1 MPAAPQAL
9 LLVDGYNVIGAW
21 QDLVRLRDQ
30 EGLEVARHELIE
42 VLLGYT
48 AAQDYHTHVVF
59 DSQYRNSPSSRE
71 PITGYLTICYTD
83 YRQTAD
89 TYIERACSEFRK
101 DLRKFSQRLIVATS
115 DRAQQL
121 MVAGYGAEWMSAHR
135 LWAEV
140 ELTTQRVQRKQQA
153 LRKQQSKSTRRF
165 LGSALDAAAQER
177 LTQLRFGRT
186 SNPDASQN
194 GKSAH

>member
-9 LLVDGYNVIGAW
+9 LMVDGYNVIGAW
-21 QDLVRLRDQ
+21 QHLMRLRDQ
-30 EGLEVARHELIE
+30 EGMEVARHELIE

-59 DSQYRNSPSSRE
+59 DSQYRNTPGSRE
-71 PITGYLTICYTD
+71 PVTSYLSICYTD

-89 TYIERACSEFRK
+89 SYIERACAEFRQ

-140 ELTTQRVQRKQQA
+140 ELTTQRVQRKQQS
-153 LRKQQSKSTRRF
+153 LRKQQGKSTRRF
-165 LGSALDAAAQER
+165 LGSTLDPAAQER
-177 LTQLRFGRT
+177 LTQLRFGGIHKGD
-186 SNPDASQN
+186 SAQN
-194 GKSAH
+194 GKSTH

>member
-1 MPAAPQAL
+1 MSAAPQAL

-21 QDLVRLRDQ
+21 QPLMRLRDQ
-30 EGLEVARHELIE
+30 EGMEVARHELIE
-42 VLLGYT
+42 MLLGYT

-59 DSQYRNSPSSRE
+59 DSQYRNSPGSRE
-71 PITGYLTICYTD
+71 PVTSYLTICYTD

-89 TYIERACSEFRK
+89 TYIERACAEFRQ

-140 ELTTQRVQRKQQA
+140 ELTTQRVRRKQQA
-153 LRKQQSKSTRRF
+153 LRKQQGKSTRRF
-165 LGSALDAAAQER
+165 LGSALDPAAQER
-177 LTQLRFGRT
+177 LTQMRFGTT
-186 SNPDASQN
+186 SSADPSRP
-194 GKSAH
+194 GKSGH